1 MVDHTNLPA
10 TLGALLLGGLFST
23 ILSGALSAQCTLYFN
38 RFPEDKVWLKI
49 LAIIIWLNTRLDK
62 PPKFS
67 FPFRRFM
74 DLVET
79 CFIWAILWYYFIAHF
94 GDRSAIDTTPWTVG
108 LITLLSSIITGLVQE
123 FYACRIFILSE
134 HHWLL
139 PLLITVLCL
148 IRLGFGAGER
158 RNPLDNDNR
167 ESTHHIY
174 HTAVVSGFI
183 LFPTFTS
190 FRHHTGWLMT
200 TGLSLLAGTDLIVT
214 FSLVRLLYSSR
225 TSTSSPINSA
235 LTSLIQYTFKAGLIN
250 CAGALASLICWCV
263 MPRNLVFLTLFWAI
277 AKLYANSFFSVL
289 NAREALRKR
298 RSMEPSGPVF
308 RAPSRFSINSRKI
321 KVPPHTRAPIIS
333 KSMSFPQLRYPRDS
347 GSSQQSSLSH
357 GTSVSFDDRARL
369 M

>member
-49 LAIIIWLNTRLDK
+49 LAIIIW
-62 PPKFS
+62 
-67 FPFRRFM
+67 FM

-148 IRLGFGAGER
+148 IRLGFGA
-158 RNPLDNDNR
+158 
-167 ESTHHIY
+167 
-174 HTAVVSGFI
+174 AVVSGFI